1 MILAQIKYHDTVRA
15 GVPVAECGPGPSLQ
29 ELFTRDVLPFAVR
42 SEFPSV
48 LKETFC
54 ADEMLYSL
62 RPHHDDLFKVFEKY
76 IARTVKEAASSLKVR
91 PIHTL
96 TRPLSSPY
104 LIHLRAALE
113 VRVTCGG

>member
-15 GVPVAECGPGPSLQ
+15 GVQVAECGPGPSLQ

-96 TRPLSSPY
+96 TRPLSSSY
-104 LIHLRAALE
+104 LAPI
-113 VRVTCGG
+113 